1 MANSVRGTAL
11 LMSSPRFKNCS
22 YGSKKNIEI
31 EPETGAF
38 DIGNIQAQ
46 AIVEFQLGTPH
57 DLPETGQ
64 SGHHIQPGGM
74 PEFIS
79 LRSKRRRTRTDKTH
93 LAFQNIEELGDLV
106 QAGLSQKP
114 SNTGNTRI
122 VCDLKIG
129 PLQLIHIGVPG

>member
-1 MANSVRGTAL
+1 MVESVLNCLSWMSTAR

-46 AIVEFQLGTPH
+46 AIVKFKLGTTH

-64 SGHHIQPGGM
+64 SGHHIQPGGV
-74 PEFIS
+74 PEFIG
-79 LRSKRRRTRTDKTH
+79 LRAKRRRTRTYETH
-93 LAFQNIEELGDLV
+93 
-106 QAGLSQKP
+106 
-114 SNTGNTRI
+114 
-122 VCDLKIG
+122 
-129 PLQLIHIGVPG
+129 